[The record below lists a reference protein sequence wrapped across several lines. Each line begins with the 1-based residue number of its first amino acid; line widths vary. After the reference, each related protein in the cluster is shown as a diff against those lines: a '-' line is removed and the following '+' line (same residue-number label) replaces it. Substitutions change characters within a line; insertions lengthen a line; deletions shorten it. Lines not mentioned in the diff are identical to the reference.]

1 MIVCI
6 KCSLAKF
13 LSNNFIF
20 FLQFNFGHVIEQLD
34 LWLDSEYVPSEEDF
48 SRLGAGIGSVLSNA
62 NSSALES
69 VELEQHS
76 NGARMEII
84 SFDANE
90 RSKKCL
96 SAFDT
101 VSAIIFC
108 LPASDYDCYVD
119 SESKF
124 AKYRKR
130 KMLFSPKISTF
141 LSNILKF

>member
-1 MIVCI
+1 M
-6 KCSLAKF
+6 
-13 LSNNFIF
+13 
-20 FLQFNFGHVIEQLD
+20 IEQLD

-48 SRLGAGIGSVLSNA
+48 SRLGGVIVP
-62 NSSALES
+62 SSSTALECMEMGLS
-69 VELEQHS
+69 DSFALEHIEL
-76 NGARMEII
+76 I

-124 AKYRKR
+124 AIVLKYGKR
-130 KMLFSPKISTF
+130 KMFFFTFSIQFQLF
-141 LSNILKF
+141 L